1 MGGGCYSADSFS
13 SYAKSVGAVMTNSVV
28 DGVKTVRLNNMK
40 YSQTSLHSE
49 LDPKSRVRECCN
61 TEEHP
66 NTVPVILALDVTGSM
81 GSACDE
87 CAASIANL
95 MKELYE
101 QFKDVEVC
109 VMGVGDL
116 ECDDAPL
123 QVSQFESDVRV
134 AKQMQEIYLEKGG
147 GGNSYES
154 YTAPWYF
161 GLYHTRLD
169 CYDKQGRKGI
179 IITMGD
185 EPLNPALNRRD
196 VEHFLG
202 VGLEEQTE
210 VKTDKLYEAASKKFD
225 IYHIT
230 VQDDRTN
237 YNSDRGSYEESVD
250 KSFKD
255 VIGEDNY
262 IVSSVN
268 RLQRNIVKC
277 IEKSYKKRERLAED
291 VAAPTEKKDNGEGLE
306 W

>member
-1 MGGGCYSADSFS
+1 MGGGCYSVDSFN
-13 SYAKSVGAVMTNSVV
+13 SYAKSVGAVMDNCEI
-28 DGVKTVRLNNMK
+28 DGVKTLRLNNMK

-66 NTVPVILALDVTGSM
+66 NTLPVILALDVTGSM

-87 CAASIANL
+87 CAASVANL
-95 MKELYE
+95 MKDLYE
-101 QFKDVEVC
+101 QFEDVEVC

-116 ECDDAPL
+116 ECDDSPL

-169 CYDKQGRKGI
+169 CFDKQGRKGV

-185 EPLNPALNRRD
+185 EPLNPALNKRD

-202 VGLEEQTE
+202 VGLEEQVE
-210 VKTDKLYEAASKKFD
+210 LKTNKLYKEASKKFD
-225 IYHIT
+225 IYHIS
-230 VQDDRTN
+230 VEDDRTN
-237 YNSDRGSYEESVD
+237 YNSDRGSYEDQVD

-255 VIGEDNY
+255 VIGDDHY
-262 IVSSVN
+262 LVSSVN
-268 RLQRNIVKC
+268 GLQKNIVKC
-277 IEKSYKKRERLAED
+277 IEKSYKKRERLAEGT
-291 VAAPTEKKDNGEGLE
+291 AAGKKDDKESLG

>member
-1 MGGGCYSADSFS
+1 MGGGCYSVDSFN
-13 SYAKSVGAVMTNSVV
+13 SYAKSVGAVMDNCEI
-28 DGVKTVRLNNMK
+28 DGVKTLRLNNMK

-66 NTVPVILALDVTGSM
+66 NTLPVILALDVTGSM

-87 CAASIANL
+87 CAASVANL
-95 MKELYE
+95 MKDLYE
-101 QFKDVEVC
+101 QFEDVEVC

-116 ECDDAPL
+116 ECDDSPL

-169 CYDKQGRKGI
+169 CFDKQGRKGV
-179 IITMGD
+179 IITVGD
-185 EPLNPALNRRD
+185 EPLNPALNKRD

-202 VGLEEQTE
+202 VGLEEQVE
-210 VKTDKLYEAASKKFD
+210 LKTDKLYKAASKKFD
-225 IYHIT
+225 IYHIS
-230 VQDDRTN
+230 VEDDRTN
-237 YNSDRGSYEESVD
+237 YNSDRGSYEEQVD

-255 VIGEDNY
+255 VIGDDHY
-262 IVSSVN
+262 LVSSVN
-268 RLQRNIVKC
+268 GLQKNIVKC

-291 VAAPTEKKDNGEGLE
+291 APAGKKDNKESLG

>member
-1 MGGGCYSADSFS
+1 MGGGCYSESSFS
-13 SYAKSVGAVMTNSVV
+13 SYAKSVGAVMNSCEI
-28 DGVKTVRLNNMK
+28 DGVNTLRLSNMK

-66 NTVPVILALDVTGSM
+66 NTMPVILALDVTGSM

-87 CAASIANL
+87 CAASVANL
-95 MKELYE
+95 MKDLYE
-101 QFKDVEVC
+101 KFEDVEVC

-116 ECDDAPL
+116 ECDDSPL

-169 CYDKQGRKGI
+169 CFDKQGRKGV

-185 EPLNPALNRRD
+185 EPLNPALNKRD

-202 VGLEEQTE
+202 VGLEEQVE
-210 VKTDKLYEAASKKFD
+210 LKTNKLYKEASKKFD
-225 IYHIT
+225 IYHIS
-230 VQDDRTN
+230 VEDDRTN
-237 YNSDRGSYEESVD
+237 YNSDRSSYEDQVD

-255 VIGEDNY
+255 VIGDDHY
-262 IVSSVN
+262 LVSSVN
-268 RLQRNIVKC
+268 GLQKNIVKC
-277 IEKSYKKRERLAED
+277 IEKSYKKRERLTED
-291 VAAPTEKKDNGEGLE
+291 ASAGKKDDKESLG

>member
-1 MGGGCYSADSFS
+1 MGGGCYSESSFS
-13 SYAKSVGAVMTNSVV
+13 SYAKSVGAVMHNCEV
-28 DGVKTVRLNNMK
+28 DGVKTLRLNNMK

-61 TEEHP
+61 TDEHP
-66 NTVPVILALDVTGSM
+66 NTMPVILALDVTGSM

-87 CAASIANL
+87 CAASVANL
-95 MKELYE
+95 MKDLYE
-101 QFKDVEVC
+101 QFEDVEVC

-116 ECDDAPL
+116 ECDDSPL

-147 GGNSYES
+147 GSNRYES

-169 CYDKQGRKGI
+169 CFDKQGRKGV

-185 EPLNPALNRRD
+185 EPLNPALNKRD

-202 VGLEEQTE
+202 VGLEEQVE
-210 VKTDKLYEAASKKFD
+210 LKTNKLYKEASKKFD
-225 IYHIT
+225 IYHIS
-230 VQDDRTN
+230 VEDDRTN
-237 YNSDRGSYEESVD
+237 YNKDRSSYEDEVD

-255 VIGEDNY
+255 VIGDDHY
-262 IVSSVN
+262 LVSSVN
-268 RLQRNIVKC
+268 GLQKNIVKC
-277 IEKSYKKRERLAED
+277 IEKSYKKRERLAEGTP
-291 VAAPTEKKDNGEGLE
+291 AKSKKEKAEVE

>member
-1 MGGGCYSADSFS
+1 MGGGCYSESSFS
-13 SYAKSVGAVMTNSVV
+13 SYAKSVGAVMDNCEI
-28 DGVKTVRLNNMK
+28 DGVKTLRLNNMK
-40 YSQTSLHSE
+40 YSQKSLHSE

-66 NTVPVILALDVTGSM
+66 NTMPVILALDVTGSM

-87 CAASIANL
+87 CAASVANL
-95 MKELYE
+95 MKDLYE
-101 QFKDVEVC
+101 KFEDVEVC

-116 ECDDAPL
+116 ECDDSPL

-147 GGNSYES
+147 GSNSYES

-169 CYDKQGRKGI
+169 CFDKQGRKGV

-185 EPLNPALNRRD
+185 EPLNPALNKRD

-202 VGLEEQTE
+202 VGLEEQVE
-210 VKTDKLYEAASKKFD
+210 LKTNKLYKEASKKFD
-225 IYHIT
+225 IYHIS
-230 VQDDRTN
+230 VEDDRTN
-237 YNSDRGSYEESVD
+237 YNSDRGSYEDQVD

-255 VIGEDNY
+255 VIGDDHY
-262 IVSSVN
+262 LVSSVN
-268 RLQRNIVKC
+268 GLQKNIVKC
-277 IEKSYKKRERLAED
+277 IEKSYKKRERLAEGT
-291 VAAPTEKKDNGEGLE
+291 AAGKKDDKESLG

>member
-1 MGGGCYSADSFS
+1 MGGGCYSVDSFN
-13 SYAKSVGAVMTNSVV
+13 SYAKSVGAVMDNCEI
-28 DGVKTVRLNNMK
+28 DGVRTLRLNNMK

-66 NTVPVILALDVTGSM
+66 NTLPVILALDVTGSM

-87 CAASIANL
+87 CAASVANL
-95 MKELYE
+95 MKDLYE
-101 QFKDVEVC
+101 QFEDVEVC

-116 ECDDAPL
+116 ECDDSPL

-169 CYDKQGRKGI
+169 CFDKQGRKGV

-185 EPLNPALNRRD
+185 EPLNPALNKRD
-196 VEHFLG
+196 VERFLG
-202 VGLEEQTE
+202 VGLEEQVE
-210 VKTDKLYEAASKKFD
+210 LKTNKLYKEASKKFD
-225 IYHIT
+225 IYHIS
-230 VQDDRTN
+230 VEDDRTN
-237 YNSDRGSYEESVD
+237 YNSDRGSYEEQVD

-255 VIGEDNY
+255 VIGDDHY
-262 IVSSVN
+262 LVSSVN
-268 RLQRNIVKC
+268 GLQKNIVKC

-291 VAAPTEKKDNGEGLE
+291 APAGKKDDKESLG

>member
-13 SYAKSVGAVMTNSVV
+13 SYAKSVGAVMDNCVLE
-28 DGVKTVRLNNMK
+28 DGTRGIRLNNMK

-66 NTVPVILALDVTGSM
+66 NTLPVILALDVTGSM

-87 CAASIANL
+87 CAASVANL
-95 MKELYE
+95 MKDLYE
-101 QFKDVEVC
+101 QFEDVEVC

-116 ECDDAPL
+116 ECDDSPL

-169 CYDKQGRKGI
+169 CFDKQGRKGV

-185 EPLNPALNRRD
+185 EPLNPALNKRD

-202 VGLEEQTE
+202 VGLEEQVE
-210 VKTDKLYEAASKKFD
+210 LKTDKLYKEASKKFD
-225 IYHIT
+225 IYHIS
-230 VQDDRTN
+230 VEDDRTN
-237 YNSDRGSYEESVD
+237 YNSDRGSYEEQVD

-255 VIGEDNY
+255 VIGDDHY
-262 IVSSVN
+262 LVSSVN
-268 RLQRNIVKC
+268 GLQKNIVKC
-277 IEKSYKKRERLAED
+277 IEKSYKKRERLAEGT
-291 VAAPTEKKDNGEGLE
+291 APAGKKEDGESLG

>member
-1 MGGGCYSADSFS
+1 MGGGCYSMDSFN
-13 SYAKSVGAVMTNSVV
+13 SYAKSVGAVMDNCEI
-28 DGVKTVRLNNMK
+28 DGVKTLRLNNMK

-66 NTVPVILALDVTGSM
+66 NTLPVILALDVTGSM

-87 CAASIANL
+87 CAASVANL
-95 MKELYE
+95 MKDLYE
-101 QFKDVEVC
+101 QFEDVEVC

-116 ECDDAPL
+116 ECDDSPL

-169 CYDKQGRKGI
+169 CFDKQGRKGV

-185 EPLNPALNRRD
+185 EPLNPALNKRD

-202 VGLEEQTE
+202 VGLEEQVE
-210 VKTDKLYEAASKKFD
+210 LKTNKLYKEASKKFD
-225 IYHIT
+225 IYHIS
-230 VQDDRTN
+230 VEDDRTN
-237 YNSDRGSYEESVD
+237 YNSDRGSYEQQVD

-255 VIGEDNY
+255 VIGDDHY
-262 IVSSVN
+262 LVSSVN
-268 RLQRNIVKC
+268 GLQKNIVKC

-291 VAAPTEKKDNGEGLE
+291 APAGKKDDKESLG

>member
-1 MGGGCYSADSFS
+1 MGGGCYSVDSFN
-13 SYAKSVGAVMTNSVV
+13 SYAKSVGAVMDNCEI
-28 DGVKTVRLNNMK
+28 DGVKTLRLNNMK
-40 YSQTSLHSE
+40 YTQTSLHSE

-66 NTVPVILALDVTGSM
+66 NTLPVILALDVTGSM

-87 CAASIANL
+87 CAASVANL
-95 MKELYE
+95 MKDLYE
-101 QFKDVEVC
+101 QFEDVEVC

-116 ECDDAPL
+116 ECDDSPL

-169 CYDKQGRKGI
+169 CFDKQGRKGV

-185 EPLNPALNRRD
+185 EPLNPALNKRD

-202 VGLEEQTE
+202 VGLEEQVE
-210 VKTDKLYEAASKKFD
+210 LKTNKLYKEASKKFD
-225 IYHIT
+225 IYHIS
-230 VQDDRTN
+230 VEDDRTN
-237 YNSDRGSYEESVD
+237 YNSDRGSYEEQVD

-255 VIGEDNY
+255 VIGDDHY
-262 IVSSVN
+262 LVSSVN
-268 RLQRNIVKC
+268 GLQKNIVKC

-291 VAAPTEKKDNGEGLE
+291 APAGKKDDKESLG

>member
-1 MGGGCYSADSFS
+1 MGGGCYSVDSFN
-13 SYAKSVGAVMTNSVV
+13 SYAKSVGAVMDNCEI
-28 DGVKTVRLNNMK
+28 DGVKTLRLNNMK

-66 NTVPVILALDVTGSM
+66 NTLPVILALDVTGSM

-87 CAASIANL
+87 CAASVANL
-95 MKELYE
+95 MKDLYE
-101 QFKDVEVC
+101 QFEDVEVC

-116 ECDDAPL
+116 ECDDSPL

-169 CYDKQGRKGI
+169 CFDKQGRKGV

-185 EPLNPALNRRD
+185 EPLNPALNKRD

-202 VGLEEQTE
+202 VGLEEQVE
-210 VKTDKLYEAASKKFD
+210 LKTDKLYKAASKKFD
-225 IYHIT
+225 IYHIS
-230 VQDDRTN
+230 VEDDRTN
-237 YNSDRGSYEESVD
+237 YNSDRGSYEEQVD

-255 VIGEDNY
+255 VIGDDHY
-262 IVSSVN
+262 LVSSVN
-268 RLQRNIVKC
+268 GLQKNIVKC

-291 VAAPTEKKDNGEGLE
+291 ASAGKKDDKESLG

>member
-1 MGGGCYSADSFS
+1 MGGGCYSESSFS
-13 SYAKSVGAVMTNSVV
+13 SYAKSVGAVMDNCEI
-28 DGVKTVRLNNMK
+28 DGVKTLRLNNMK
-40 YSQTSLHSE
+40 YSQKSLHSE

-66 NTVPVILALDVTGSM
+66 NTMPVILALDVTGSM

-87 CAASIANL
+87 CAASVANL
-95 MKELYE
+95 MKDLYE
-101 QFKDVEVC
+101 QFEDVEVC

-116 ECDDAPL
+116 ECDNSPL

-147 GGNSYES
+147 GSNSYES

-169 CYDKQGRKGI
+169 CFDKQGRKGV

-185 EPLNPALNRRD
+185 EPLNPALNKRD

-202 VGLEEQTE
+202 VGLEEQVE
-210 VKTDKLYEAASKKFD
+210 LKTNKLYKEASKKFD
-225 IYHIT
+225 IYHIS
-230 VQDDRTN
+230 VEDDRTN
-237 YNSDRGSYEESVD
+237 YNSDRGSYEEQVD

-255 VIGEDNY
+255 VIGDDHY
-262 IVSSVN
+262 LVSSVN
-268 RLQRNIVKC
+268 GLQKNIVKC
-277 IEKSYKKRERLAED
+277 IEKSYKKRGRLTED
-291 VAAPTEKKDNGEGLE
+291 APAEKKDDKESLG

>member
-1 MGGGCYSADSFS
+1 MGGGCYSVDSFN
-13 SYAKSVGAVMTNSVV
+13 SYAKSVGAVMDNCEI
-28 DGVKTVRLNNMK
+28 DGVKTLRLNNMK

-66 NTVPVILALDVTGSM
+66 NTLPVILALDVTGSM

-87 CAASIANL
+87 CAASVANL
-95 MKELYE
+95 MKDLYE
-101 QFKDVEVC
+101 QFEDVEVC

-116 ECDDAPL
+116 ECDDSPL

-147 GGNSYES
+147 GSNSYES

-169 CYDKQGRKGI
+169 CFDKQGRKGV

-185 EPLNPALNRRD
+185 EPLNPALNKRD

-202 VGLEEQTE
+202 VGLEEQVE
-210 VKTDKLYEAASKKFD
+210 LKTNKLYKEASKKFD
-225 IYHIT
+225 IYHIS
-230 VQDDRTN
+230 VEDDRTN
-237 YNSDRGSYEESVD
+237 YNSDRGSYEEHVD

-255 VIGEDNY
+255 VIGDDHY
-262 IVSSVN
+262 LVSSVN
-268 RLQRNIVKC
+268 GLQKNIVKC

-291 VAAPTEKKDNGEGLE
+291 APAGKKDDKESLG

>member
-1 MGGGCYSADSFS
+1 MGGGCYSMDSFN
-13 SYAKSVGAVMTNSVV
+13 SYAKSVGAVMDNCEI
-28 DGVKTVRLNNMK
+28 DGVKTLRLNNMK

-66 NTVPVILALDVTGSM
+66 NTLPVILALDVTGSM

-87 CAASIANL
+87 CAASVANL
-95 MKELYE
+95 MKDLYE
-101 QFKDVEVC
+101 QFEDVEVC

-116 ECDDAPL
+116 ECDDSPL

-169 CYDKQGRKGI
+169 CFDKQGRKGV

-185 EPLNPALNRRD
+185 EPLNPALNKRD

-202 VGLEEQTE
+202 VGLEEQVE
-210 VKTDKLYEAASKKFD
+210 LKTNKLYKEASKKFD
-225 IYHIT
+225 IYHIS
-230 VQDDRTN
+230 VEDDRTN
-237 YNSDRGSYEESVD
+237 YNSDRGSYEEQVD

-255 VIGEDNY
+255 VIGDDHY
-262 IVSSVN
+262 LVSSVN
-268 RLQRNIVKC
+268 GLQKNIVKC
-277 IEKSYKKRERLAED
+277 IEKSYKKRERLTED
-291 VAAPTEKKDNGEGLE
+291 APAGKKDDKESLG

>member
-1 MGGGCYSADSFS
+1 MGGGCYSVDSFN
-13 SYAKSVGAVMTNSVV
+13 SYAKSVGAVMDNCEI
-28 DGVKTVRLNNMK
+28 DGVKTLRLNNMK

-66 NTVPVILALDVTGSM
+66 NTLPVILALDVTGSM

-87 CAASIANL
+87 CAASVANL
-95 MKELYE
+95 MKDLYE
-101 QFKDVEVC
+101 QFEDVEVC

-116 ECDDAPL
+116 ECDNSPL

-169 CYDKQGRKGI
+169 CFDKQGRKGV

-185 EPLNPALNRRD
+185 EPLNPALNKRD

-202 VGLEEQTE
+202 VGLEEQVE
-210 VKTDKLYEAASKKFD
+210 LKTNKLYKEASKKFD
-225 IYHIT
+225 IYHIS
-230 VQDDRTN
+230 VEDDRTN
-237 YNSDRGSYEESVD
+237 YNSDRGSYEEQVD

-255 VIGEDNY
+255 VIGDDHY
-262 IVSSVN
+262 LVSSVN
-268 RLQRNIVKC
+268 GLQKNIVKC

-291 VAAPTEKKDNGEGLE
+291 APAGKKEDGESLG

>member
-1 MGGGCYSADSFS
+1 MGGGCYSVDSFN
-13 SYAKSVGAVMTNSVV
+13 SYAKSVGAVMDNCEI
-28 DGVKTVRLNNMK
+28 DGVKTLRLNNMK

-66 NTVPVILALDVTGSM
+66 NTLPVILALDVTGSM

-87 CAASIANL
+87 CAASVANL
-95 MKELYE
+95 MKDLYE
-101 QFKDVEVC
+101 QFEDVEVC

-116 ECDDAPL
+116 ECDDSPL

-169 CYDKQGRKGI
+169 CFDKQGRKGV

-185 EPLNPALNRRD
+185 EPLNPALNKRD

-202 VGLEEQTE
+202 VGLEEQVE
-210 VKTDKLYEAASKKFD
+210 LKTDKLYKAASKKFD
-225 IYHIT
+225 IYHIS
-230 VQDDRTN
+230 VEDDRTN
-237 YNSDRGSYEESVD
+237 YNSDRTSYEDQVD

-255 VIGEDNY
+255 VIGDDHY
-262 IVSSVN
+262 LVSSVN
-268 RLQRNIVKC
+268 GLQKNIVKC

-291 VAAPTEKKDNGEGLE
+291 APAGKKDDKESLG

>member
-1 MGGGCYSADSFS
+1 MGGGCYSESSFS
-13 SYAKSVGAVMTNSVV
+13 SYAKSVGAVMDNCEI
-28 DGVKTVRLNNMK
+28 DGVRTLRLNNMK

-66 NTVPVILALDVTGSM
+66 NTMPVILALDVTGSM

-87 CAASIANL
+87 CAASVANL
-95 MKELYE
+95 MKDLYE
-101 QFKDVEVC
+101 KFEDVEVC

-116 ECDDAPL
+116 ECDDSPL

-169 CYDKQGRKGI
+169 CFDKQGRKGV

-185 EPLNPALNRRD
+185 EPLNPALNKRD

-202 VGLEEQTE
+202 VGLEEQVE
-210 VKTDKLYEAASKKFD
+210 LKTNKLYKEASKKFD
-225 IYHIT
+225 IYHIS
-230 VQDDRTN
+230 VEDDRTN
-237 YNSDRGSYEESVD
+237 YNSDRSSYEDQVD

-255 VIGEDNY
+255 VIGDDHY
-262 IVSSVN
+262 LVSSVN
-268 RLQRNIVKC
+268 GLQKNIVKC
-277 IEKSYKKRERLAED
+277 IEKSYKKRERLTED
-291 VAAPTEKKDNGEGLE
+291 APAGKKDDKESLG

>member
-1 MGGGCYSADSFS
+1 MGGGCYSVDSFN
-13 SYAKSVGAVMTNSVV
+13 SYAKSVGAVMDNCEI
-28 DGVKTVRLNNMK
+28 DGVKTLRLNNMK

-66 NTVPVILALDVTGSM
+66 NTLPVILALDVTGSM

-87 CAASIANL
+87 CAASVANL
-95 MKELYE
+95 MKDLYE
-101 QFKDVEVC
+101 QFEDVEVC

-116 ECDDAPL
+116 ECDDSPL

-147 GGNSYES
+147 GSNSYES

-169 CYDKQGRKGI
+169 CFDKQGRKGV

-185 EPLNPALNRRD
+185 EPLNPALNKRD

-202 VGLEEQTE
+202 VGLEEQVE
-210 VKTDKLYEAASKKFD
+210 LKTNKLYKEASKKFD
-225 IYHIT
+225 IYHIS
-230 VQDDRTN
+230 VEDDRTN
-237 YNSDRGSYEESVD
+237 YNSDRGSYEEQVD

-255 VIGEDNY
+255 VIGDDHY
-262 IVSSVN
+262 LVSSVN
-268 RLQRNIVKC
+268 GLQKNIVKC

-291 VAAPTEKKDNGEGLE
+291 TPVGKKDDKESLG

>member
-1 MGGGCYSADSFS
+1 MGGGCYSMDSFN
-13 SYAKSVGAVMTNSVV
+13 SYAKSVGAVMDNCEI
-28 DGVKTVRLNNMK
+28 DGVKTLRLNNMK

-66 NTVPVILALDVTGSM
+66 NTLPVILALDVTGSM

-87 CAASIANL
+87 CAASVANL
-95 MKELYE
+95 MKDLYE
-101 QFKDVEVC
+101 QFEDVEVC

-116 ECDDAPL
+116 ECDDSPL

-134 AKQMQEIYLEKGG
+134 TKQMQEIYLEKGG

-169 CYDKQGRKGI
+169 CFDKQGRKGV

-185 EPLNPALNRRD
+185 EPLNPALNKRD

-202 VGLEEQTE
+202 VGLEEQVE
-210 VKTDKLYEAASKKFD
+210 LKTNKLYKEASKKFD
-225 IYHIT
+225 IYHIS
-230 VQDDRTN
+230 VEDDRTN
-237 YNSDRGSYEESVD
+237 YNSDRGSYEEQVD

-255 VIGEDNY
+255 VIGDDHY
-262 IVSSVN
+262 LVSSVN
-268 RLQRNIVKC
+268 GLQKNIVKC
-277 IEKSYKKRERLAED
+277 IEKSYKKRERLTED
-291 VAAPTEKKDNGEGLE
+291 APAGKKDDKESLG

>member
-1 MGGGCYSADSFS
+1 MGGGCYSMDSFN
-13 SYAKSVGAVMTNSVV
+13 SYAKSVGAVMDNCEI
-28 DGVKTVRLNNMK
+28 DGVKTLRLNNMK

-66 NTVPVILALDVTGSM
+66 NTLPVILALDVTGSM

-87 CAASIANL
+87 CAASVANL
-95 MKELYE
+95 MKDLYE
-101 QFKDVEVC
+101 QFEDVEVC

-116 ECDDAPL
+116 ECDDSPL

-169 CYDKQGRKGI
+169 CFNKQGRKGV

-185 EPLNPALNRRD
+185 EPLNPALNKRD

-202 VGLEEQTE
+202 VGLEEQVE
-210 VKTDKLYEAASKKFD
+210 LKTNKLYKEASKKFD
-225 IYHIT
+225 IYHIS
-230 VQDDRTN
+230 VEDDRTN
-237 YNSDRGSYEESVD
+237 YNSDRGSYEEQVD

-255 VIGEDNY
+255 VIGDDHY
-262 IVSSVN
+262 LVSSVN
-268 RLQRNIVKC
+268 GLQKNIVKC
-277 IEKSYKKRERLAED
+277 IEKSYKKRERLTED
-291 VAAPTEKKDNGEGLE
+291 APAGKKDDKESLG